1 MKENPISF
9 QMKLNPD
16 DFLPA
21 TNEEKESLVVMR
33 ESVSFWKDGFRRL
46 RKNKVAMASL
56 VIIILIMILS
66 FIVPSF
72 YPYSYKTQIKGA
84 NNLAPMQY
92 SQDELA
98 RIDAGESVF
107 PHILGTDKMGR
118 DYAIRVMMGSR
129 ISLTVGLIAT
139 AIILVIGSIYGS
151 VAAFFGGWVD
161 LVMMRIVD
169 IIYTVPDVLLIV
181 LLSFAIKSPL
191 ESLSQVPGFGWVQTV
206 GTNLISI
213 FIVFALLYWVGM
225 ARMVRSQILMLKE
238 SEYVTAARALGA
250 KNGRIIKKHLLTN
263 CIGTL
268 IVTTTLQIPSSIFTE
283 SFLSFLGLGVA
294 APMSSWGSLL
304 QSSQQYLQKAAYMAV
319 LPGILII
326 LTVYSFN
333 KLGDVLRVFVE
344 PRITAGDKDE

>member
-46 RKNKVAMASL
+46 RKNKVAMVSL
-56 VIIILIMILS
+56 VVIILIMILS

-92 SQDELA
+92 SADELA

-107 PHILGTDKMGR
+107 PHILGTDKMVR
-118 DYAIRVMMGSR
+118 DYEIRVMMGSR
-129 ISLTVGLIAT
+129 ISLMVGLIAT

-191 ESLSQVPGFGWVQTV
+191 ESLAQVPGFGWVQTV

-294 APMSSWGSLL
+294 VPLPSLGSLA
-304 QSSQQYLQKAAYMAV
+304 SEAINGINTYPYL
-319 LPGILII
+319 LFIPSILISLII
-326 LTVYSFN
+326 LSFN
-333 KLGDVLRVFVE
+333 LLGDGLRDAFD
-344 PRITAGDKDE
+344 PKLKN